1 MNVQDCAALQLK
13 ICIRTQ
19 QQLATAI
26 DAGDF
31 NSAVVLSEMLKNLT
45 SSYQDLQV
53 QEKPPIAALG
63 AVSFSGMKE
72 RLEAK
77 VTPSIPTS
85 YAYPDGFEGVTLK
98 PDAWSD

>member
-1 MNVQDCAALQLK
+1 MNVHDCAALQLK

-19 QQLATAI
+19 QQLTAAI

-31 NSAVVLSEMLKNLT
+31 NSAVVLSGMLKNLT
-45 SSYQDLQV
+45 SSYQDLQE
-53 QEKPPIAALG
+53 QEKPAIGAIGAASL
-63 AVSFSGMKE
+63 SGMRE